1 VEDAVIRDLTDTT
14 TTSISKTLVRLRNE
28 VGAMAL
34 GRVLTLVV
42 VVEDTD
48 AGNAI
53 EVANQA
59 SRQHPCRIV
68 VVIAGD
74 RRGKNRL
81 DAQIRLG
88 GDAGAS
94 EIVVLRLYGAL
105 ANHGPS
111 VVVPLLL
118 PDSPIVAWW
127 PGEAPAD
134 VAKDPIGAMAQRRI
148 TDAAE
153 HRNPRLMLKKRAA
166 NYAPGDTDLAWT
178 RLTRWRGLL
187 AAALDQPP
195 YEPITG
201 AVVSGAP
208 DSPSSDLL
216 AGWLFRRLRVPVHR
230 VSTPRGSGISSVRLE
245 RKSGPID
252 LVRPGDVVATLS
264 QTGQPDRRISLPR
277 RELPECLADEL
288 RRLDPD
294 DAYEDALLHG
304 LDALQPVR
312 LTAAAA
318 AKAGKAPDPAESRRL
333 AARLGRDES
342 AQEASAMITAPPAPE
357 HAETA
362 DVHAAT
368 VRKLAG
374 KRTPREKQAA
384 KNRKKSAGTEASAPA
399 TAASTVS
406 TTKRSTAPRAT
417 AGRATQGATGSTR
430 SATTKSAARTGAP
443 AKRTTKATTK
453 TATKTASKRTTTSR
467 ATAGTR
473 KAVARK
479 AGTAGGAGGATSG
492 STDGTASS

>member
-14 TTSISKTLVRLRNE
+14 TTGISKTLVRLRNE
-28 VGAMAL
+28 VGALAL

-59 SRQHPCRIV
+59 SRQHPCRII
-68 VVIAGD
+68 VVISGD

-134 VAKDPIGAMAQRRI
+134 VGKDPIGAMAQRRI
-148 TDAAE
+148 TDVAE

-166 NYAPGDTDLAWT
+166 TYAPGDTDLAWT
-178 RLTRWRGLL
+178 RITRWRGLL

-201 AVVSGAP
+201 VDVAGAA
-208 DSPSSDLL
+208 DSPSTLLL
-216 AGWLFRRLRVPVHR
+216 AAWLRLQLQVPVQYDLASR
-230 VSTPRGSGISSVRLE
+230 AIGSGGIHGVKMERASGVIELE
-245 RKSGPID
+245 REIPN
-252 LVRPGDVVATLS
+252 VARLS
-264 QTGQPDRRISLPR
+264 QPGQPSHDLSLPR
-277 RELPECLADEL
+277 RSLRDCLAEEL

-294 DAYEDALLHG
+294 DLYGEVITKGLALLE
-304 LDALQPVR
+304 
-312 LTAAAA
+312 T
-318 AKAGKAPDPAESRRL
+318 S
-333 AARLGRDES
+333 DE
-342 AQEASAMITAPPAPE
+342 
-357 HAETA
+357 
-362 DVHAAT
+362 
-368 VRKLAG
+368 
-374 KRTPREKQAA
+374 
-384 KNRKKSAGTEASAPA
+384 
-399 TAASTVS
+399 
-406 TTKRSTAPRAT
+406 
-417 AGRATQGATGSTR
+417 
-430 SATTKSAARTGAP
+430 
-443 AKRTTKATTK
+443 
-453 TATKTASKRTTTSR
+453 
-467 ATAGTR
+467 
-473 KAVARK
+473 
-479 AGTAGGAGGATSG
+479 GAGAR
-492 STDGTASS
+492 A

>member
-1 VEDAVIRDLTDTT
+1 MIRDLTDTT
-14 TTSISKTLVRLRNE
+14 TTGISKTLVRLRNE
-28 VGAMAL
+28 VGALAL

-59 SRQHPCRIV
+59 SRQHPCRII

-94 EIVVLRLYGAL
+94 EIVVLRLYGTL

-148 TDAAE
+148 TDVAE

-166 NYAPGDTDLAWT
+166 TYAPGDTDLAWT
-178 RLTRWRGLL
+178 RITRWRGLL

-216 AGWLFRRLRVPVHR
+216 AAWLSRRLHVPVHR
-230 VSTPRGSGISSVRLE
+230 VSTPRGSGIGSVRLE

-304 LDALQPVR
+304 LGALQPVR

-357 HAETA
+357 HAEIE

-368 VRKLAG
+368 ARKLAG

-384 KNRKKSAGTEASAPA
+384 KDRKKSAPSSSSSSSGGGATTAAKSTTAKA
-399 TAASTVS
+399 TA
-406 TTKRSTAPRAT
+406 KKSTARA
-417 AGRATQGATGSTR
+417 ASK
-430 SATTKSAARTGAP
+430 ATTKSAAKRAT
-443 AKRTTKATTK
+443 AKKSTAKKAATTATARKATAKKATT
-453 TATKTASKRTTTSR
+453 RV
-467 ATAGTR
+467 TAGTR
-473 KAVARK
+473 KATAKK
-479 AGTAGGAGGATSG
+479 AATKQAATKQTG
-492 STDGTASS
+492 SASS

>member
-1 VEDAVIRDLTDTT
+1 MIRDLTDTST
-14 TTSISKTLVRLRNE
+14 TEISKTLVRLRNE

-48 AGNAI
+48 AGKAI
-53 EVANQA
+53 ETANQA

-68 VVIAGD
+68 VVIPGD
-74 RRGKNRL
+74 RRGRNRL

-105 ANHGPS
+105 AGHAPS

-118 PDSPIVAWW
+118 ADSPIVAWW
-127 PGEAPAD
+127 PGEAPDD
-134 VAKDPIGAMAQRRI
+134 VAHDPIGAMAQRRI

-153 HRNPRLMLKKRAA
+153 HRNPRMMLKKRAA
-166 NYAPGDTDLAWT
+166 HYRPGDTDLAWT

-195 YEPITG
+195 YEQLTG

-208 DSPSSDLL
+208 DSPSSELL
-216 AGWLFRRLRVPVHR
+216 AAWLARRLKVPVRR

-277 RELPECLADEL
+277 RDVPECLADEL

-294 DAYEDALLHG
+294 DTYEDALLRG
-304 LDALQPVR
+304 LEGLAPAR
-312 LTAAAA
+312 LSAAAA

-342 AQEASAMITAPPAPE
+342 AQDASAMIAAPPAPE
-357 HAETA
+357 HAETEE
-362 DVHAAT
+362 VKAAT

-374 KRTPREKQAA
+374 KRTPREKETA
-384 KNRKKSAGTEASAPA
+384 KARDKAA
-399 TAASTVS
+399 TAKKA
-406 TTKRSTAPRAT
+406 
-417 AGRATQGATGSTR
+417 ATGSTTK
-430 SATTKSAARTGAP
+430 STTKKAP
-443 AKRTTKATTK
+443 ASPSA
-453 TATKTASKRTTTSR
+453 
-467 ATAGTR
+467 
-473 KAVARK
+473 ARK
-479 AGTAGGAGGATSG
+479 AGS
-492 STDGTASS
+492 

>member
-1 VEDAVIRDLTDTT
+1 MIRDLTDTT
-14 TTSISKTLVRLRNE
+14 TTGISKTLVRLRNE

-53 EVANQA
+53 DVANQA
-59 SRQHPCRIV
+59 SRQHPCRII
-68 VVIAGD
+68 VVIPGD

-134 VAKDPIGAMAQRRI
+134 VAQGPHRGDGPASDHRRRRAPQPAAHAQEAGGELRTGRHRPRVDAPDPLARSARR
-148 TDAAE
+148 
-153 HRNPRLMLKKRAA
+153 RAR
-166 NYAPGDTDLAWT
+166 P
-178 RLTRWRGLL
+178 
-187 AAALDQPP
+187 AALRADHR
-195 YEPITG
+195 
-201 AVVSGAP
+201 A
-208 DSPSSDLL
+208 PSSAARPTPRRRDLL
-216 AGWLFRRLRVPVHR
+216 AGWLARRLKVPVHR

-304 LDALQPVR
+304 LEALQPVR

-318 AKAGKAPDPAESRRL
+318 AKAGKAPDPARV
-333 AARLGRDES
+333 
-342 AQEASAMITAPPAPE
+342 APPRGP
-357 HAETA
+357 
-362 DVHAAT
+362 
-368 VRKLAG
+368 
-374 KRTPREKQAA
+374 PR
-384 KNRKKSAGTEASAPA
+384 P
-399 TAASTVS
+399 
-406 TTKRSTAPRAT
+406 
-417 AGRATQGATGSTR
+417 
-430 SATTKSAARTGAP
+430 
-443 AKRTTKATTK
+443 
-453 TATKTASKRTTTSR
+453 
-467 ATAGTR
+467 
-473 KAVARK
+473 
-479 AGTAGGAGGATSG
+479 
-492 STDGTASS
+492 

>member
-1 VEDAVIRDLTDTT
+1 MIRDLTDTT
-14 TTSISKTLVRLRNE
+14 TTGISKTLVRLRNE
-28 VGAMAL
+28 VGALAL

-59 SRQHPCRIV
+59 SRQHPCRII

-134 VAKDPIGAMAQRRI
+134 VGKDPIGAMAQRRI
-148 TDAAE
+148 TDVAE

-166 NYAPGDTDLAWT
+166 SYAPGDTDLAWT
-178 RLTRWRGLL
+178 RITRWRGLL

-216 AGWLFRRLRVPVHR
+216 AAWLSRRLQRARAPGVDAAWFGHRLGAARAQERPHRPRAPGRRRRDPVADGPARPADQPPAPRAPGVPGRRAASPRPRRRLRGRAPAR
-230 VSTPRGSGISSVRLE
+230 
-245 RKSGPID
+245 
-252 LVRPGDVVATLS
+252 
-264 QTGQPDRRISLPR
+264 PR
-277 RELPECLADEL
+277 R
-288 RRLDPD
+288 
-294 DAYEDALLHG
+294 
-304 LDALQPVR
+304 
-312 LTAAAA
+312 
-318 AKAGKAPDPAESRRL
+318 
-333 AARLGRDES
+333 
-342 AQEASAMITAPPAPE
+342 PPA
-357 HAETA
+357 
-362 DVHAAT
+362 
-368 VRKLAG
+368 G
-374 KRTPREKQAA
+374 
-384 KNRKKSAGTEASAPA
+384 APH
-399 TAASTVS
+399 
-406 TTKRSTAPRAT
+406 
-417 AGRATQGATGSTR
+417 GRGGGQGRQGAR
-430 SATTKSAARTGAP
+430 PR
-443 AKRTTKATTK
+443 R
-453 TATKTASKRTTTSR
+453 
-467 ATAGTR
+467 
-473 KAVARK
+473 V
-479 AGTAGGAGGATSG
+479 
-492 STDGTASS
+492 ASSRGPPRP

>member
-1 VEDAVIRDLTDTT
+1 MIRDLTDTST
-14 TTSISKTLVRLRNE
+14 TEISKRLVRLRNE

-48 AGNAI
+48 AGRAI
-53 EVANQA
+53 ETANQA
-59 SRQHPCRIV
+59 SRQHPCRII
-68 VVIAGD
+68 VVIPGD
-74 RRGKNRL
+74 RRGRNRL

-105 ANHGPS
+105 AGHAPS

-118 PDSPIVAWW
+118 ADSPIVAWW
-127 PGEAPAD
+127 PGEAPTD
-134 VAKDPIGAMAQRRI
+134 VAHDPIGAMAQRRI

-153 HRNPRLMLKKRAA
+153 HRNPRLVLKKRAA
-166 NYAPGDTDLAWT
+166 HYAPGDTDLAWT

-195 YEPITG
+195 YEQITG

-208 DSPSSDLL
+208 DSPSSELL
-216 AGWLFRRLRVPVHR
+216 AAWLARRLKVPVRR

-264 QTGQPDRRISLPR
+264 QSGQPDRRISLPR
-277 RELPECLADEL
+277 RDVPECLADEL

-294 DAYEDALLHG
+294 DTYEDALLHG
-304 LDALQPVR
+304 LGGLAPAR
-312 LTAAAA
+312 LSAAAA

-342 AQEASAMITAPPAPE
+342 AQDASAMIAAPPAPE
-357 HAETA
+357 HAETEE
-362 DVHAAT
+362 VKAAT

-374 KRTPREKQAA
+374 KRSPREMETA
-384 KNRKKSAGTEASAPA
+384 KARDTASGT
-399 TAASTVS
+399 
-406 TTKRSTAPRAT
+406 
-417 AGRATQGATGSTR
+417 
-430 SATTKSAARTGAP
+430 
-443 AKRTTKATTK
+443 AKAATTK
-453 TATKTASKRTTTSR
+453 TATKRSTARTAKAAITKAATT
-467 ATAGTR
+467 
-473 KAVARK
+473 K
-479 AGTAGGAGGATSG
+479 AGTTRSTARTASTKAASTRSPTKAATTKATS
-492 STDGTASS
+492 